1 MLEDGVAQ
9 IPIYTIGHGNRTLE
23 EFISLLQRYDIA
35 FVIDVRS
42 QPHSR
47 YTPHF
52 SRDALAISLQQQ
64 QIRYIFMGDALGGRP
79 EDEQCYVNGKPEY
92 AIIKTKPFFL
102 QGIERLRTAWEKQLR
117 VALLCSEAKPQ
128 QCHRSKLIG
137 NTLLVEQGITVAH
150 IDERGLCKEQSE
162 INTLLTGGQQLL
174 FADLSPVDVSGKIGR
189 ARKRTPG
196 RER

>member
-23 EFISLLQRYDIA
+23 EFISLLQRYKIA

-42 QPHSR
+42 QPHSH

-52 SRDALAISLQQQ
+52 SCDALQVSLHQQQ
-64 QIRYIFMGDALGGRP
+64 MRYVFMGDALGGRP

-137 NTLLVEQGITVAH
+137 NTLIEQGITVAH
-150 IDERGLCKEQSE
+150 IDERGLCKEQAE

-189 ARKRTPG
+189 ARKRTQG

>member
-23 EFISLLQRYDIA
+23 EFISLLRRYEIA

-52 SRDALAISLQQQ
+52 SREVLEISLQQQ
-64 QIRYIFMGDALGGRP
+64 QMRYVFMGDTLGGRP
-79 EDEQCYVNGKPEY
+79 EDDGCYVNGKPEY
-92 AIIKTKPFFL
+92 AIIKTKHFFL

-117 VALLCSEAKPQ
+117 VAVLCSEAKPQ

-137 NTLLVEQGITVAH
+137 NTLVEQGVAVAH
-150 IDERGLCKEQSE
+150 IDEHGLCKEQAE
-162 INTLLTGGQQLL
+162 INALLTGGQQLL

-189 ARKRTPG
+189 ARKRTQG

>member
-23 EFISLLQRYDIA
+23 EFISLLQRYEIA

-42 QPHSR
+42 QPYSR

-52 SRDALAISLQQQ
+52 SRDALQASLQEQQ
-64 QIRYIFMGDALGGRP
+64 MRYIFMGDALGGRP
-79 EDEQCYVNGKPEY
+79 QDEQCYVNGKPEY

-128 QCHRSKLIG
+128 DCHRSKLIG
-137 NTLLVEQGITVAH
+137 NTLVEQGIAIAH
-150 IDERGLCKEQSE
+150 IDERGLCKEQAE

-189 ARKRTPG
+189 ARKRTQG

>member
-9 IPIYTIGHGNRTLE
+9 IPIYTIGHGNRSLE
-23 EFISLLQRYDIA
+23 EFISLLQRYEIA

-52 SRDALAISLQQQ
+52 SREPLEISLQHQQ
-64 QIRYIFMGDALGGRP
+64 MRYVFMGDALGGRP
-79 EDEQCYVNGKPEY
+79 QDEQCYVDGKPEY
-92 AIIKTKPFFL
+92 SIIKSKPFFL

-128 QCHRSKLIG
+128 ECHRSKLIG
-137 NTLLVEQGITVAH
+137 NTLFEQGIAVAH
-150 IDERGLCKEQSE
+150 IDEHGLCKEQAE
-162 INTLLTGGQQLL
+162 INSLLTGGQQLL

-189 ARKRTPG
+189 ARKRTQG

>member
-23 EFISLLQRYDIA
+23 EFISLLQSYEIA

-52 SRDALAISLQQQ
+52 SRDTLAISLHQQQ
-64 QIRYIFMGDALGGRP
+64 MRYVFMGDALGGRP

-137 NTLLVEQGITVAH
+137 NTLVELGITVAH
-150 IDERGLCKEQSE
+150 IDERGLCKEQAE

-189 ARKRTPG
+189 ARKRIQG

>member
-23 EFISLLQRYDIA
+23 EFISLLQRYEIA

-42 QPHSR
+42 QPYSR

-52 SRDALAISLQQQ
+52 SRDALQASLQEQQ
-64 QIRYIFMGDALGGRP
+64 MRYVFMGDALGGRP

-117 VALLCSEAKPQ
+117 VALVCSEAKPQ
-128 QCHRSKLIG
+128 DCHRSKLIS
-137 NTLLVEQGITVAH
+137 NTLVEQGIAVAH
-150 IDERGLCKEQSE
+150 IDERGLCKDQAE
-162 INTLLTGGQQLL
+162 INNLLTGGQQLL

-189 ARKRTPG
+189 ARKRTQG